1 MTKSF
6 PSTGNEIPADLKLN
20 ESKQLFKHK
29 LRKCCSKKSIILNVI
44 NDIAMFVL
52 IEYIYV

>member
-6 PSTGNEIPADLKLN
+6 PSTGNEIPDDLKLN

-29 LRKCCSKKSIILNVI
+29 LRKCCSKKSIILNVM